1 MKKRILI
8 SVYDMEIGGVERS
21 LINMLEHFDYERY
34 EVDLFIFSHQGDLL
48 SQLPP
53 KVRLLP
59 EKGGFTVFRKP
70 MKQCLQEGR
79 IAGVVVRLLV
89 KVIADAKARRLKLSE
104 GSGYIQLQLVSK
116 YMSMLLP
123 SIDDNRYDAAISYA
137 WPHDFMLKRV
147 KAAKKLAW
155 IHTDYTQL
163 QIDNAVDEAMWA
175 GYDGIASISEA
186 CTDAFLSRYPALSDK
201 IFLMENITS
210 PAYIRSKAM
219 EEGAGGMDSSSF
231 NLVSVG
237 RLSYVKGFD
246 MAIEAMRLL
255 SAKGLDGVK
264 WHIVGFGGSEGELRA
279 QIAEYGLE
287 DRVILHGKKQN
298 PYPYMAACDLY
309 VQPSRYEGKAVTV
322 TEAQIIGKPV
332 LITDYP
338 TSGSQ
343 VHDGIDGMIC
353 EANAGSIA
361 EAVER
366 LYRDAALRERLAAA
380 VKGTDFGNAGEL
392 AKLYGWI
399 EGAAPEREVESY
411 AYKRHAGRA
420 AQG

>member
-8 SVYDMEIGGVERS
+8 SVYDMEIGGIERS

-34 EVDLFIFSHQGDLL
+34 EVDVLIFSHQGDLL

-53 KVRLLP
+53 NVRLLP
-59 EKGGFTVFRKP
+59 EKGSYTVFRKP
-70 MKQCLQEGR
+70 MKQCLKEGR
-79 IAGVVVRLLV
+79 IASVAVRLLV
-89 KVIADAKARRLKLSE
+89 KLIADARARRLKLSE

-123 SIDDNRYDAAISYA
+123 SIDNRYDAAISYA

-147 KAAKKLAW
+147 KADKKLAW

-163 QIDNAVDEAMWA
+163 QIDNSVDDAMWA

-186 CTDAFLSRYPALSDK
+186 CTDAFLSRYPALSGK
-201 IFLMENITS
+201 LFLVENITS
-210 PAYIRSKAM
+210 PAYIRSKAI
-219 EEGAGGMDSSSF
+219 ESEAGGMDSSSF
-231 NLVSVG
+231 NIVSVG

-255 SAKGLDGVK
+255 NAKGIDGVK

-287 DRVILHGKKQN
+287 EHVILHGKKQN
-298 PYPYMAACDLY
+298 PYPYMAASDLY

-343 VHDGIDGMIC
+343 VRDGVDGMIC
-353 EANAGSIA
+353 KANAESIA
-361 EAVER
+361 DAIER
-366 LYRDAALRERLAAA
+366 LYGDAALRERLGAA
-380 VKGTDFGNAGEL
+380 VKGMDFGNAGEL

-399 EGAAPEREVESY
+399 EGAAPEREGENY
-411 AYKRHAGRA
+411 AYKQHVGRA

>member
-8 SVYDMEIGGVERS
+8 SVYDMEIGGIERS

-34 EVDLFIFSHQGDLL
+34 EVDLLIFSHQGDLL
-48 SQLPP
+48 SQLPQN
-53 KVRLLP
+53 VRLLP
-59 EKGGFTVFRKP
+59 EKGSYTVFRKP
-70 MKQCLQEGR
+70 MKQCLKEGR
-79 IAGVVVRLLV
+79 IASVAVRLLV
-89 KVIADAKARRLKLSE
+89 KLIADARARRLKLSE
-104 GSGYIQLQLVSK
+104 GSGYVQLQLVSK

-123 SIDDNRYDAAISYA
+123 SIDNRYDAAISYA

-147 KAAKKLAW
+147 KADKKLAW

-175 GYDGIASISEA
+175 GYDGVASISEA
-186 CTDAFLSRYPALSDK
+186 CTEAFLSRYPALSGK
-201 IFLMENITS
+201 LFLVENITS
-210 PAYIRSKAM
+210 PAYIRSKAI
-219 EEGAGGMDSSSF
+219 ESEAGGMDSSSF
-231 NLVSVG
+231 NIVSVG

-246 MAIEAMRLL
+246 LAIEAMRLL
-255 SAKGLDGVK
+255 NAKGIDGVK

-287 DRVILHGKKQN
+287 EHVILHGKKQN

-343 VHDGIDGMIC
+343 IRDGVDGMIC
-353 EANAGSIA
+353 EANAESIA
-361 EAVER
+361 DAIER
-366 LYRDAALRERLAAA
+366 LCGDPALRERLAAA
-380 VKGTDFGNAGEL
+380 VKGMDFGNAGEL
-392 AKLYGWI
+392 TKLYSWI
-399 EGAAPEREVESY
+399 EGAAPEREEENY
-411 AYKRHAGRA
+411 AYKQHVGRA

>member
-8 SVYDMEIGGVERS
+8 SVYDMEIGGIERS

-34 EVDLFIFSHQGDLL
+34 EVDVLIFSHQGDLL
-48 SQLPP
+48 IQLPP
-53 KVRLLP
+53 NVQLLP
-59 EKGGFTVFRKP
+59 EKGSYTAFRKP
-70 MKQCLQEGR
+70 IKQCLKEGR
-79 IAGVVVRLLV
+79 IASVAVRLLV
-89 KVIADAKARRLKLSE
+89 KLIADARARRLKLSE

-123 SIDDNRYDAAISYA
+123 SIDNRYDAAISYA

-147 KAAKKLAW
+147 KADKKLAW

-163 QIDNAVDEAMWA
+163 QIDNTVDEAMWA
-175 GYDGIASISEA
+175 GYDGVASISEA
-186 CTDAFLSRYPALSDK
+186 CTEAFLSRYPALSGK
-201 IFLMENITS
+201 LFLVENITS
-210 PAYIRSKAM
+210 PAYIRSKAI
-219 EEGAGGMDSSSF
+219 EAEAGGMDSSSF
-231 NLVSVG
+231 NIVSVG

-246 MAIEAMRLL
+246 MAIEAIRLL
-255 SAKGLDGVK
+255 NAKGIDGVK
-264 WHIVGFGGSEGELRA
+264 WYIVGFGGSEGELRA

-287 DRVILHGKKQN
+287 EQVILHGKKQN

-343 VHDGIDGMIC
+343 VRDGVDGMIC
-353 EANAGSIA
+353 KANAESIA
-361 EAVER
+361 DAIER
-366 LYRDAALRERLAAA
+366 LYGDAALRERLATA
-380 VKGTDFGNAGEL
+380 VKGMDFGNAGEL

-399 EGAAPEREVESY
+399 EGAAPEREEENH
-411 AYKRHAGRA
+411 AYKQHIGRA